1 VSLKTGKTRIKIRRT
16 KTSLRTKMSITSPV
30 SAGQIWLAIALETTM
45 RKWTNTT
52 NGCLKSRKE
61 KILAMTKDVID
72 KITIIK
78 AVIISLIT
86 ETKKVAIKI
95 KGDNKNSKTN
105 NMKTTIIKVVII
117 SIKATGARRDRIGL
131 KDKKGIK
138 MVTKKTKAKSSKITQ
153 KSKNLILTIS
163 KKKMSLIINS
173 RTDTRKTIMIKTMV
187 ATKSIRVINTPNR
200 GITRTISLI
209 TTNTSNSSFILTKT
223 TMQTKTNIWIIG
235 K

>member
-1 VSLKTGKTRIKIRRT
+1 MSLKTGKTRIKIRRT

-78 AVIISLIT
+78 AVIIRLIT
-86 ETKKVAIKI
+86 ETKKVASIKI

-105 NMKTTIIKVVII
+105 NMKTTIIKVVIT

-223 TMQTKTNIWIIG
+223 TM
-235 K
+235 